1 MAEELAAF
9 ASDALDPV
17 ATSLALSGASRQKA
31 DAYLDDQ
38 RHHLHEQLKQIH
50 LDIFEKWLGVA
61 LRLATLCVGLAAAT
75 GIGLMVWD
83 AAHANGLLIEPFS
96 VPPDMAAQGLTGQV
110 IASQMLDQLSGVDD
124 RTRSVRPARSFA
136 NNWGKDIKVEIPET
150 GVSIG
155 EFRRF
160 LREWLG
166 NDIHITG
173 EVWHTGGGIAI
184 NARTGGERGEAFS
197 GPQSDLDT
205 LVQKAAAHVYAQTQ
219 PYRYASYIRNQGRVA
234 EARAAY
240 LRLTESSSA
249 LERGWAWQ
257 GIATL
262 PAEAGSSNRN
272 AAWALR
278 RALDEYPDY
287 TLAYA
292 SLATAE
298 RGVGHDEAALA
309 AGRWVDRLLARS
321 SIPDVD
327 PAALP
332 IARKSWGTAVPNSL
346 GDFSAVVA
354 LTRDGLHLPDRVNL
368 RYSMR
373 QNLSLALAHL
383 HDRPAAQ
390 DALRQLAAS
399 NGDRSNPGRFAVT
412 RFQVEAFLENWRAV
426 LDGQAETERTIDA
439 TTRQGWAGTPFDESD
454 ILHVTIWPSVALAKA
469 KTGDQAGA
477 ERLMAET
484 PDDCYPCVGI
494 RGMIAAQG
502 RQWRRA
508 DFWFARAVQEGPSL
522 PFAYDEWGRSLL
534 ARGKPDDAIAK
545 FTLANQKGPKFAD
558 TLEGWGEALMAKNQS
573 HFALAK
579 FTEADKYTPN
589 WGRLHLKWGEALGYA
604 GRKDEAKAQF
614 ARAAQLDLSPA
625 DKAELA
631 RQSPHA

>member
-1 MAEELAAF
+1 VSEELQ
-9 ASDALDPV
+9 
-17 ATSLALSGASRQKA
+17 GASPEGVDPLATAMALAGA
-31 DAYLDDQ
+31 DRAEANAFLRDQ
-38 RHHLHEQLKQIH
+38 RHHMHEQLKEIG
-50 LDIFEKWLGVA
+50 LRLWELRLGVM
-61 LRLATLCVGLAAAT
+61 LRIATLIVGLSAAA
-75 GIGLMVWD
+75 GIGLMVWG
-83 AAHANGLLIEPFS
+83 AAQSNGLIIEPFN
-96 VPPDMAAQGLTGQV
+96 VPPDLAAQGLTGQV
-110 IASQMLDQLSGVDD
+110 IASQMLDQLSGIDS
-124 RTRSVRPARSFA
+124 RTRSVRPPRSFA

-173 EVWHTGGGIAI
+173 EVWRTGDGIAV
-184 NARTGGERGEAFS
+184 NARAGGERGQAFS
-197 GPQSDLDT
+197 GPQSDLDAQ
-205 LVQKAAAHVYAQTQ
+205 VQKAAEHVYAQTQ
-219 PYRYASYIRNQGRVA
+219 PYRYASYIRNQLRAA

-262 PAEAGSSNRN
+262 PAPTGSSNRN

-292 SLATAE
+292 SIATAE

-309 AGRWVDRLLARS
+309 AGRAVERLLARN

-332 IARKSWGTAVPNSL
+332 TARKSWGTAVPNSL

-354 LTRDGLHLPDRVNL
+354 LARDGLRLPDQVNL
-368 RYSMR
+368 RYFIR

-426 LDGQAETERTIDA
+426 LDGQAETERAIDA

-477 ERLMAET
+477 ERLIAET
-484 PDDCYPCVGI
+484 PDDCYPCLRI
-494 RGMIAAQG
+494 RGLIAAQG
-502 RQWRRA
+502 RQWARA
-508 DFWFARAVQEGPSL
+508 DTWFAKAVDDAPSI
-522 PFAYDEWGRSLL
+522 PMAHEDWGRSLL
-534 ARGKPDDAIAK
+534 ERGKADDAIEQFERAIR
-545 FTLANQKGPKFAD
+545 LGPHFAD
-558 TLEGWGEALMAKNQS
+558 ALEGWGEALMAKNQS
-573 HFALAK
+573 HLALAK
-579 FTEADKYTPN
+579 FAEADKYAPN
-589 WGRLHLKWGEALGYA
+589 WGRLHLKWGEALAYSGQP
-604 GRKDEAKAQF
+604 EQAKAEF
-614 ARAAQLDLSPA
+614 ARAATLDLTPSE
-625 DKAELA
+625 KSELT
-631 RQSPHA
+631 RDSHV

>member
-1 MAEELAAF
+1 MAEEKTVAAEAATDPIALGVAMGR
-9 ASDALDPV
+9 ASPLVDGELI
-17 ATSLALSGASRQKA
+17 
-31 DAYLDDQ
+31 AYLHDQ

-75 GIGLMVWD
+75 GIGMMVWD

-96 VPPDMAAQGLTGQV
+96 VPPDMAARGLTGQV
-110 IASQMLDQLSGVDD
+110 IASQLLDKLSGIDAS
-124 RTRSVRPARSFA
+124 TRSFRPPRSYA

-173 EVWHTGGGIAI
+173 EVWHTGDGIAI

-197 GPQSDLDT
+197 GPQSGLDA
-205 LVQKAAAHVYAQTQ
+205 LVQKAAEHVYAQTQ
-219 PYRYASYIRNQGRVA
+219 PYRYASYIRNSHRIA

-240 LRLTESSSA
+240 LQLTESSSA

-272 AAWALR
+272 AAAALH

-287 TLAYA
+287 TLAYS
-292 SLATAE
+292 SLSGAE
-298 RGVGHDEAALA
+298 RGLGHDEAALA
-309 AGRWVDRLLARS
+309 AGRAVDRLLARS

-327 PAALP
+327 PASLP
-332 IARKSWGTAVPNSL
+332 VARKSWGLIVPNAL
-346 GDFSAVVA
+346 GDFSQVA
-354 LTRDGLHLPDRVNL
+354 ALARDGLHQPDQANSRYNMRGNL
-368 RYSMR
+368 AVARAR
-373 QNLSLALAHL
+373 R
-383 HDRPAAQ
+383 HDGRAAQ

-399 NGDRSNPGRFAVT
+399 NGGPMAPGRLALT
-412 RFQVEAFLENWRAV
+412 RFQVEAFLENWRSI
-426 LDGQAETERTIDA
+426 LDGQAESERVIDA
-439 TTRQGWAGTPFDESD
+439 TARQGAVGNTFDRDD
-454 ILHVTIWPSVALAKA
+454 ILHVIIWPSVALAKA

-477 ERLMAET
+477 ESLIAQT
-484 PDDCYPCVGI
+484 PDDCYPCLRV

-502 RQWRRA
+502 RQWGRA

-522 PFAYDEWGRSLL
+522 PFAHEVWGRAFL
-534 ARGKPDDAIAK
+534 AQG
-545 FTLANQKGPKFAD
+545 
-558 TLEGWGEALMAKNQS
+558 
-573 HFALAK
+573 
-579 FTEADKYTPN
+579 
-589 WGRLHLKWGEALGYA
+589 
-604 GRKDEAKAQF
+604 
-614 ARAAQLDLSPA
+614 
-625 DKAELA
+625 
-631 RQSPHA
+631 